1 MRKVLGILTEDFRLY
16 HDLVAALK
24 ARDLPFTSLSFA
36 RRVPDAVGAILTSPA
51 EASRVHLRNV
61 VPVDDIDSSIAK
73 ALQLLR
79 GKSEWA
85 ELRIGVDPGGEP
97 GVAIIGDGEVI
108 DTRIAASPEAV
119 AFHVR
124 QAVRTFPA
132 KDIRVRVGLG
142 DPTNRDRILKA
153 LARDQLRLEVVDEAG
168 TTHRTAQP
176 DVDAAIDIAKSSG
189 RRVEPPVE
197 IRPTPGEVREIQ
209 RRSRLDSGGVVTI
222 SSELA
227 GAVARGDLTL
237 EEAITRAKLK
247 DRHAQGLTVAG
258 LELLAAFEIHLLRD
272 LAGREF
278 RLQRLEFAGEV
289 GLERRRVLFHDALEE
304 VQQVLPALRDLVHN
318 PRPSVRRENRG
329 AVHETPREQLDEL
342 LVHGSPADLQFL
354 REIFRV
360 VEPFLEEP
368 KDLAAC
374 FRPRNT
380 DELQRFR
387 HPGLLVVSA
396 YFNVLPLRIGRRLP
410 GGR

>member
-16 HDLVAALK
+16 HDLVAAMK

-85 ELRIGVDPGGEP
+85 ELRIGVDPGREP

-119 AFHVR
+119 AVHVH

-153 LARDQLRLEVVDEAG
+153 LARDQLRVEVVDEAG

-209 RRSRLDSGGVVTI
+209 RRSPPHNGGGLTI
-222 SSELA
+222 SSQLP
-227 GAVARGDLTL
+227 
-237 EEAITRAKLK
+237 RA
-247 DRHAQGLTVAG
+247 
-258 LELLAAFEIHLLRD
+258 
-272 LAGREF
+272 
-278 RLQRLEFAGEV
+278 
-289 GLERRRVLFHDALEE
+289 
-304 VQQVLPALRDLVHN
+304 
-318 PRPSVRRENRG
+318 
-329 AVHETPREQLDEL
+329 
-342 LVHGSPADLQFL
+342 
-354 REIFRV
+354 
-360 VEPFLEEP
+360 
-368 KDLAAC
+368 
-374 FRPRNT
+374 
-380 DELQRFR
+380 
-387 HPGLLVVSA
+387 PG
-396 YFNVLPLRIGRRLP
+396 P
-410 GGR
+410 GGPPPWGANAPR